1 MKVELDQNRCVGAG
15 QCALFAPDVFEQRLE
30 DGISEVLLD
39 APSPEL
45 YDEVET
51 AAERC
56 PSQAIT
62 LVRD

>member
-1 MKVELDQNRCVGAG
+1 MRVVLDQNRCVGAG

-30 DGISEVLLD
+30 DGIAEVLQD
-39 APSPEL
+39 APPPEL

-62 LVRD
+62 RLTA